1 MKDIDS
7 ACHAIWAG
15 ARLYGAS
22 DVPFFATKQGR
33 TIGYTFAMLA
43 AIRRLTKAPVTITGK
58 PSLHALRLVAKRLGV
73 LPRNEVVVGDDPL
86 VEAIMAGR
94 GKATM
99 LGVTTGFTTV
109 EDWESQTGVR
119 RAHRVLRNLD
129 EVFEVLDAG

>member
-1 MKDIDS
+1 
-7 ACHAIWAG
+7 
-15 ARLYGAS
+15 
-22 DVPFFATKQGR
+22 
-33 TIGYTFAMLA
+33 MLA

-73 LPRNEVVVGDDPL
+73 LPRNVVVVGDDPL

-94 GKATM
+94 GKAIM

-119 RAHRVLRNLD
+119 RAHRVLQNLG